1 MGHACE
7 LRWVGD
13 ATRAQT
19 LLDAI
24 AADDASMFEAGIE
37 HCGDDAALIIT
48 VRADSLRTLQA
59 LADDILACLA
69 AAEAGLDALQ

>member
-1 MGHACE
+1 
-7 LRWVGD
+7 
-13 ATRAQT
+13 
-19 LLDAI
+19 
-24 AADDASMFEAGIE
+24 MFEAGIE